1 MPPPD
6 LIERLWVN
14 KLFGKDA
21 SRPMKRF
28 VPVLCL
34 FAAFLAQP
42 SVAAVQDAAP
52 TPSPVVKDNEEV
64 ARMYAEDQSDRQP
77 KDGKPIDWNVAG
89 PRDEARQ
96 KRVMELYTADAL
108 KTGKDYFLA
117 GMIFQ
122 HGEKPEDY
130 LLCHELCVAA
140 VFKSGRNEKPS
151 WLPTAKWL
159 AAASEDRFLL
169 SIGRAQRFG
178 TQFTADQPNSL
189 WHLDKMEEGIS
200 DALRKAWEVPTL
212 AEAKEREAEMNKKLI
227 PK

>member
-1 MPPPD
+1 
-6 LIERLWVN
+6 
-14 KLFGKDA
+14 
-21 SRPMKRF
+21 MKRF
-28 VPVLCL
+28 IPVLLL
-34 FAAFLAQP
+34 FAAFLFP
-42 SVAAVQDAAP
+42 PCVAAVQDAAS
-52 TPSPVVKDNEEV
+52 TSAPVVKDNEEV

-77 KDGKPIDWNVAG
+77 NDGKPIDWNAVG

-96 KRVMELYTADAL
+96 KRIMELYTSGAL
-108 KTGKDYFLA
+108 KTGKDYFHA
-117 GMIFQ
+117 GMILQ

-140 VFKSGRNEKPS
+140 VFKSGRSEKPN
-151 WLPTAKWL
+151 WLPTAKQL

-189 WHLDKMEEGIS
+189 WHLARMEEGIS
-200 DALRKAWEVPTL
+200 DALRKVWEVPTL
-212 AEAKEREAEMNKKLI
+212 AEAKERGAQMNKKPT